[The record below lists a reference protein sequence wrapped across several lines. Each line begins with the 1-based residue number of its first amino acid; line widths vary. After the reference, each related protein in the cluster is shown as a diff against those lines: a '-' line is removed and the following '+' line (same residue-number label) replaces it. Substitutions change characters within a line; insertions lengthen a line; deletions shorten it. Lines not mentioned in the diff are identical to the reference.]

1 MNLDDR
7 AARASETLRRHVEP
21 ELDLGAAQREMRD
34 HGARRRNDQRRAR
47 IATGALAILA
57 AVGGLAIISAGG
69 GSGNGNGPTRDGD
82 GNSVTDG
89 NGNSRTA
96 ADNRILESMPGSP
109 IDGKQ
114 SWRLPVRVSPQSG
127 FHDGDRTT
135 IYGRG
140 FEPGESL
147 GIVHCSSEADTAND
161 GVNACDLGT
170 TGSFNNVQYADA
182 GPDGTVV
189 AEITIRRFISTPGGG
204 NIDCASAA
212 ERCLIG
218 IGAISNYDRSGGSYI
233 NFADAPAFPQPTF
246 AITPNVELV
255 PGQEIQAT
263 VTSWMPTR
271 PIRIEQCLGAGDEER
286 CETLLDGK
294 AGPDGSFAATVV
306 VNAAVIDD
314 NGEAPCAGKCFIR
327 ANGIGITGATS
338 APFPD
343 AISLVF
349 VPGAAGVTTT
359 TRPPAPTVTTT
370 SLPDTTVPASVDPS
384 QPVEGGPGPATATT
398 SVGTAP
404 STEATANKDVV
415 IIDGTPAPG

>member
-7 AARASETLRRHVEP
+7 AARAREALRNHVEP

-34 HGARRRNDQRRAR
+34 NGVRRGNDQRRAR

-57 AVGGLAIISAGG
+57 AVGGIAVISSGG
-69 GSGNGNGPTRDGD
+69 GSHNGPSRDGD
-82 GNSVTDG
+82 NNIENNLDG
-89 NGNSRTA
+89 RTA
-96 ADNRILESMPGSP
+96 ADARILDSLPGSP

-114 SWRLPVRVSPQSG
+114 SWRLPVMVSPQTG

-135 IYGRG
+135 VYGRG

-161 GVNACDLGT
+161 GVNSCDLGGA
-170 TGSFNNVQYADA
+170 GSFDQVQYAEA

-189 AEITIRRFISTPGGG
+189 AEIVVRRFITTPGGG
-204 NIDCASAA
+204 NVDCASAA

-218 IGAISNYDRSGGSYI
+218 MGATSNYDRSGGSYI

-246 AITPNVELV
+246 AITPNEALI

-263 VTSWMPTR
+263 VTGWMPAR
-271 PIRIEQCLGAGDEER
+271 SIRLEQCVGVGDGER

-294 AGPDGSFAATVV
+294 ASPDGSFGATVV

-314 NGEAPCAGKCFIR
+314 DGEAACEGQCFIR
-327 ANGIGITGATS
+327 ANGIGIPDTTS

-343 AISLVF
+343 GITLVF
-349 VPGAAGVTTT
+349 DPGAVGATTT

-370 SLPDTTVPASVDPS
+370 SLPDATVPAPVEPS
-384 QPVEGGPGPATATT
+384 QPVEGGAGPATATT
-398 SVGTAP
+398 SVGTVPPTQPPAD
-404 STEATANKDVV
+404 NNVV
-415 IIDGTPAPG
+415 IVGESLPPG